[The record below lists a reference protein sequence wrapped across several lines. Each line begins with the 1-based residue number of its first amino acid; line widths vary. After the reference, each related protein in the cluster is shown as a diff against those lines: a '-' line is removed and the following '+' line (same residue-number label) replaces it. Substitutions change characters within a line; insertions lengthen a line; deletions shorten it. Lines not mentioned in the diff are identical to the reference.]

1 LSERRERNP
10 RGLGGGHDGAKG
22 RNLLKKKGSEDF
34 EVIGGKVSIN
44 VDAGD
49 VLRIE
54 TPGGGGYGP
63 E

>member
-1 LSERRERNP
+1 
-10 RGLGGGHDGAKG
+10 LGGGHDGAKG